1 MVACPDL
8 AAQLFVLGRR
18 FETRFANLFCPLHA
32 LQSEKYTEDAKEGVC
47 DRLIAADRREL
58 DTYALGLRTLFPAAT
73 AFKSH
78 ECESVLHRF
87 SLPWSRRRF
96 RGVPQL
102 PADVGQHCSRSRAIH
117 CDGREGVL
125 DQAGL

>member
-18 FETRFANLFCPLHA
+18 FEARFANLLCLFHA

-58 DTYALGLRTLFPAAT
+58 DIYALGLRTLFPAAT
-73 AFKSH
+73 ALKSH
-78 ECESVLHRF
+78 ECESVLHR
-87 SLPWSRRRF
+87 
-96 RGVPQL
+96 
-102 PADVGQHCSRSRAIH
+102 
-117 CDGREGVL
+117 
-125 DQAGL
+125 